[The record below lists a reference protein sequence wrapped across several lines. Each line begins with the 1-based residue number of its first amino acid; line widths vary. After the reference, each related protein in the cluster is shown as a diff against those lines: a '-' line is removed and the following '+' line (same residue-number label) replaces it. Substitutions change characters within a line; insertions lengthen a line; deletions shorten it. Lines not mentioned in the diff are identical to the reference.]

1 MKKAADEARPLRP
14 RKRTAKVFLDA
25 NVLCSA
31 AYLAGSRL
39 GDLWNLSATEMVTS
53 FYAVEEARRNL
64 ASDRPEA
71 LVRLDALLETMRVVP
86 EAEDEVLPGSIELDP
101 KDRPILL
108 AAISARAD
116 YLLTGDRTHFG
127 KLYGSRVGSVRILPP
142 ADYLNLRR
150 RRGRR

>member
-1 MKKAADEARPLRP
+1 MKKAADEARPPRP
-14 RKRTAKVFLDA
+14 PKRTAKVFLDA
-25 NVLCSA
+25 NVLYSA
-31 AYLAGSRL
+31 PYLAGSKL
-39 GDLWNLSATEMVTS
+39 ADLWNLSATEIVTS

-71 LVRLDALLETMRVVP
+71 LVRFEALLRTTRVVP

-101 KDRPILL
+101 KDRPILF
-108 AAISARAD
+108 AAMSARAD

>member
-1 MKKAADEARPLRP
+1 VKKAADEARPP
-14 RKRTAKVFLDA
+14 RAPKRTAKVFLDA
-25 NVLCSA
+25 NVLYSA
-31 AYLAGSRL
+31 AYLAGSKL
-39 GDLWNLSATEMVTS
+39 ADLWNLSATEIVTS
-53 FYAVEEARRNL
+53 FYGVEEARRNL

-71 LVRLDALLETMRVVP
+71 LVRFEALLRTTRVVP

-101 KDRPILL
+101 KYRPILL
-108 AAISARAD
+108 AAMSARAD

>member
-1 MKKAADEARPLRP
+1 MKKAADEVRPPRP
-14 RKRTAKVFLDA
+14 PKRTAKVFLDA
-25 NVLCSA
+25 NVLYSA
-31 AYLAGSRL
+31 AYLAGSKL
-39 GDLWNLSATEMVTS
+39 GDLWNLSATEIVAS
-53 FYAVEEARRNL
+53 FYGLEEARRNL

-71 LVRLDALLETMRVVP
+71 LVRFEALLRTTRVVP

-108 AAISARAD
+108 AAMSARAD

-142 ADYLNLRR
+142 AD
-150 RRGRR
+150 

>member
-1 MKKAADEARPLRP
+1 VKKAADEAQPPRP

-25 NVLCSA
+25 NVLYSA

-39 GDLWNLSATEMVTS
+39 GDLWSLSATEIVTS

-71 LVRLDALLETMRVVP
+71 LVRLDALLGAMIIVP

-108 AAISARAD
+108 AAISAMAD
-116 YLLTGDRTHFG
+116 YLLTGDRAHFG
-127 KLYGSRVGSVRILPP
+127 KLYGSRVGRVRILPP
-142 ADYLNLRR
+142 ADYFKLRR